1 MNVEE
6 FKDFIR
12 INPLDDDNPYNTTSS
27 FSGRLEYSP
36 GEPSVGTFGHKQ
48 AMDRVQYMIEI
59 WHCQICSHPSFRNPD
74 PEMNETRDKA
84 ANIAVGLFDLFNT
97 LYEKEL
103 LQRSNHKV
111 Q

>member
-6 FKDFIR
+6 FKEFIK
-12 INPLDDDNPYNTTSS
+12 INPLDEENPYNTSF

-36 GEPSVGTFGHKQ
+36 GEHSVGTFGYRQ
-48 AMDRVQYMIEI
+48 AMDRIQYMIEI
-59 WHCQICSHPSFRNPD
+59 WHSQICSHPSFKNPD
-74 PEMNETRDKA
+74 PDMNEIRDKA
-84 ANIAVGLFDLFNT
+84 AHTAVGLFDLFNT

-103 LQRSNHKV
+103 LQRSNNKV